1 MTTLVAHPISPRVE
15 QKPKR
20 DWTYNKV
27 LSSERETRSIQLYF
41 QEKAADKWFSE
52 NLLSPIFGKKAT
64 LRIEESNL

>member
-20 DWTYNKV
+20 DCWTFDKV
-27 LSSERETRSIQLYF
+27 LSTERETRSIQLYI

-52 NLLSPIFGKKAT
+52 NLLSPIFKNK
-64 LRIEESNL
+64 